1 MALRLDGPFWGVL
14 IAFALAGACVAL
26 FGMAARAAGMIG

>member
-1 MALRLDGPFWGVL
+1 MTLRLDGPFWGVV

-26 FGMAARAAGMIG
+26 FGVAARAAGIIG